1 MANQNHQDVPPFDQ
15 RGEREQL
22 PEELLQVAR
31 RYAGLPVPQ
40 PTSGET
46 SELIARL
53 QRAAQQNLALSPV
66 PAPRRPQRVRH
77 LLEALAACLL
87 VGALIG
93 SFVLIF
99 AVRGPHHPAQQVSSK
114 AQDILV
120 SLSDD
125 TKPFPGPPT
134 IVANRASDGKHL
146 WSYVISQRLVFAVF
160 PAITVQDQV
169 VYVKGEQQ
177 VYALRAS
184 DGKLLW
190 HSNLP
195 WPSSPGNPPFFGHDS
210 GALVADHGL
219 LFTQLL
225 DDTSET
231 VILFALRASDGHVL
245 WQHQTGVVEE
255 HFTVAA
261 GNIYASVPFPG
272 NIYQLLALQETTGH
286 VLWSYTGSISSIAQ
300 QGGRVYAV
308 SIVWHLLPEEG
319 QPQHMQPEGTLLALS
334 AQSGKLLWSSK
345 IAVTSGASEKGGQ
358 LIPEQDRLLFFNGSQ
373 LCAYRI
379 SDGRQLWCA
388 AAGSMF
394 ALANHTIYALGGS
407 QNDQLEA
414 LDSTT
419 GAVLWSKTVPVSL
432 YTQLSIIAIM
442 QNSIY
447 LLAAPEG
454 GTASLYA
461 LSLTDGHQLWSYTYP
476 FATQATAAGS

>member
-1 MANQNHQDVPPFDQ
+1 MANIDHQHATPFDG
-15 RGEREQL
+15 RNETEQL
-22 PEELLQVAR
+22 PEELRQVAR
-31 RYAGLPVPQ
+31 RYAELPVPR

-46 SELIARL
+46 RELIARL
-53 QRAAQQNLALSPV
+53 QSSANHTPSPLPV
-66 PAPRRPQRVRH
+66 QSPRRPRRARH
-77 LLEALAACLL
+77 MLEALVAALL
-87 VGALIG
+87 VGVLIG
-93 SFVLIF
+93 SFVLVF
-99 AVRGPHHPAQQVSSK
+99 ALHGLHRPAQLASSK

-120 SLSDD
+120 SLSMD

-146 WSYVISQRLVFAVF
+146 WSYVIGQQLVFAVF

-190 HSNLP
+190 HINLP
-195 WPSSPGNPPFFGHDS
+195 WPSSPGNPPSFGHDS
-210 GALVADHGL
+210 GALVVDHGL

-231 VILFALRASDGHVL
+231 AILFALRTSDGQVL
-245 WQHQTGVVEE
+245 WQYQTGVEE

-261 GNIYASVPFPG
+261 GNIYASALLPG
-272 NIYQLLALQETTGH
+272 NTYQLLALQETTGH
-286 VLWSYTGSISSIAQ
+286 VLWSYTGAISSTAQ

-308 SIVWHLLPEEG
+308 SIVWHLLPG
-319 QPQHMQPEGTLLALS
+319 GTPQERQSEGTLLALS
-334 AQSGKLLWSSK
+334 AQNGKLLWSSK
-345 IAVTSGASEKGGQ
+345 IAATFGAIENVGQ
-358 LIPEQDRLLFFNGSQ
+358 LIPEQDRLLFFNGNQ

-379 SDGRQLWCA
+379 SDGRKLWCA
-388 AAGSMF
+388 AGSSMF
-394 ALANHTIYALGGS
+394 ALANHTVYALGGS
-407 QNDQLEA
+407 QNAQLEA

-419 GAVLWSKTVPVSL
+419 GTVLWSKTVSVSQ
-432 YTQLSIIAIM
+432 YTQLSLIAIL

-476 FATQATAAGS
+476 FATQTTAAGS

>member
-40 PTSGET
+40 PTSRET

-53 QRAAQQNLALSPV
+53 QSIAQQNLALPPV

-77 LLEALAACLL
+77 LLEALTAFLL

-93 SFVLIF
+93 SFVLAF

-120 SLSDD
+120 SLSMP

-190 HSNLP
+190 HINLP
-195 WPSSPGNPPFFGHDS
+195 WPSSPGNPPSFGHDS
-210 GALVADHGL
+210 GALVANHGM

-231 VILFALRASDGHVL
+231 AILFALRASDGHVL
-245 WQHQTGVVEE
+245 WQYQTGVEE

-261 GNIYASVPFPG
+261 GNIYVSALLPG

-286 VLWSYTGSISSIAQ
+286 VLWGYPGSISSVAQ

-308 SIVWHLLPEEG
+308 SLVWHLLPG
-319 QPQHMQPEGTLLALS
+319 GTPQNTQSEGTLLALS
-334 AQSGKLLWSSK
+334 AQNGKLLWSSK
-345 IAVTSGASEKGGQ
+345 IAVTFGASENVGQ

-373 LCAYRI
+373 LCAYQI
-379 SDGRQLWCA
+379 SDGRKLWCA
-388 AAGSMF
+388 AVSSMF
-394 ALANHTIYALGGS
+394 ALANHTVYALGGS
-407 QNDQLEA
+407 QNAQLEA
-414 LDSTT
+414 LDSTS
-419 GAVLWSKTVPVSL
+419 GMVLWSKTVSVSQ

-476 FATQATAAGS
+476 FATQVTAAGS